1 MNKAELITS
10 ITDRTG
16 LPKKDTENTIAALC
30 EVITLALENGDDVT
44 LVGIGKFDAVRK
56 AARIGRNPQT
66 GEPVQI
72 SARTAPRFKASKQ
85 LKDAL
90 N

>member
-1 MNKAELITS
+1 MNKAELIAS

-16 LPKKDTENTIAALC
+16 LSKKDTEHTIAALC
-30 EVITLALENGDDVT
+30 EVITSALENGDDVT

-66 GEPVQI
+66 GDPVEI
-72 SARTAPRFKASKQ
+72 AARTAPRFKASKQ